1 MNQEVIGHIDPD
13 VVYPELRMQEHQT
26 ELLKRLG
33 VPAGHMPYLMQPLNP
48 HWRIVFMWNIWN
60 PFQPRSQWNPKM
72 PAQMDSCVGDPKWR
86 VLVKMFGWIE
96 RVGQLALGNFN
107 PETHV
112 VRGEM
117 REKLDAMIKEG
128 KATVYY
134 GCDPETQRSHA
145 GLWLAVFPPSGTY
158 PKGLK
163 YLFDETPRMREGEWV
178 NASGER
184 GEGQYIYRATGA
196 NWYKRYL
203 RERER
208 EWNICDLLA
217 ADFGATSGDAAASP
231 YLCPCVVQRRG
242 DPRGFA
248 TEESTATG
256 VRSLFNLYIE
266 DHQAEHPDC
275 YPMLFEPAKIR
286 RASTLDID
294 IIIALLKYDE
304 DKAVREGG
312 LTAENTP
319 ELLISDRCEN
329 FIRCALNYTLTELG
343 KADEDNPYRDF
354 IDALRY
360 AVSGELPYV
369 EPRRAGDKQSGGAW
383 G

>member
-1 MNQEVIGHIDPD
+1 MTEQGHIDPE
-13 VVYPELRMQEHQT
+13 VVYPELRMGEHQT
-26 ELLKRLG
+26 DMLKRLG

-48 HWRIVFMWNIWN
+48 HHRIVFMWNIWN
-60 PFQPRSQWNPKM
+60 PFQPRAQWNPKM

-112 VRGEM
+112 VRGEV

-145 GLWLAVFPPSGTY
+145 GLWLAVFEPSGTY

-163 YLFDETPRMREGEWV
+163 YLFDETPRVREGEWV
-178 NASGER
+178 NANGER
-184 GEGQYIYRATGA
+184 GEGQFVYRATGA

-208 EWNICDLLA
+208 DWGICDLWAEKYGGGA
-217 ADFGATSGDAAASP
+217 ARSASP
-231 YLCPCVVQRRG
+231 TLHPCVVQRRG

-275 YPMLFEPAKIR
+275 YPMVFEPAKIR

-294 IIIALLKYDE
+294 IIINLLKYNE
-304 DKAVREGG
+304 DKAVRDGG

-319 ELLISDRCEN
+319 ELLVSERCEN

-360 AVSGELPYV
+360 AVSGELPFV
-369 EPRRAGDKQSGGAW
+369 ESGGAAGVRSGGAW
-383 G
+383 E

>member
-1 MNQEVIGHIDPD
+1 MG
-13 VVYPELRMQEHQT
+13 EHQT
-26 ELLKRLG
+26 DLLKRIG
-33 VPAGHMPYLMQPLNP
+33 CPAGHMPYLMQPLNP
-48 HWRIVFMWNIWN
+48 HWRIVFMWNVWN
-60 PFQPRSQWNPKM
+60 PFQPRAKWNPRM
-72 PAQMDSCVGDPKWR
+72 PAMMDSCVGDPKWR

-112 VRGEM
+112 VRGEP
-117 REKLDAMIKEG
+117 REALDALVKTG

-134 GCDPETQRSHA
+134 GSDPETQRSHA
-145 GLWLAVFPPSGTY
+145 GLWLAVFAPSGTY

-163 YLFDETPRMREGEWV
+163 YLFDETPRVREGEWV
-178 NASGER
+178 NANGER
-184 GEGQYIYRATGA
+184 GEGQYVYRATGA

-203 RERER
+203 RDRER
-208 EWNICDLLA
+208 EWGICDLLLEQYRQA
-217 ADFGATSGDAAASP
+217 AGGQNGENAA
-231 YLCPCVVQRRG
+231 LHPCVIQRRG

-256 VRSLFNLYIE
+256 TRSLFDLYLE
-266 DHQAEHPDC
+266 DHTAEHPDC
-275 YPMLFEPAKIR
+275 YPMVFLPAKIR

-304 DKAVREGG
+304 DKAGRDGG

-329 FIRCALNYTLTELG
+329 FNCCALNYTLTDLG
-343 KADEDNPYRDF
+343 KADEDNPFRDF

-360 AVSGELPYV
+360 TVSGDLPYV
-369 EPRRAGDKQSGGAW
+369 DQTPGAANQQGGAW
-383 G
+383 L